1 MDKEN
6 REFTPEDADAIG
18 EYLENMGL
26 TPDDLGF
33 LLLQS
38 LDKTVP
44 EWRRN
49 AAIRLLATLRDGE
62 GIEQE
67 EMEIDDK
74 KVTLTKF

>member
-1 MDKEN
+1 MDKEKT
-6 REFTPEDADAIG
+6 EITV
-18 EYLENMGL
+18 
-26 TPDDLGF
+26 DDIGF
-33 LLLQS
+33 LIQQA

-49 AAIRLLATLRDGE
+49 AAIRLLATLKDGE

-67 EMEIDDK
+67 GMEIDGE